1 MSLSLHFTDG
11 ELRLREVRIYLRSHS
26 QGMVELKIWVH
37 IYHPQRLTVFSPVA
51 LSVQTSQTYLVLTR
65 CSAAPGWP
73 GMLPEQQWF
82 QAGGGWQPWQVER
95 KWGNCWDLGIP
106 VTSAF
111 PLFNEAL
118 LAALS
123 RPFRGPPP
131 RGLGKLPHPL
141 PTGRS
146 GWKVWE
152 EKKKKT
158 AFPKQCL

>member
-152 EKKKKT
+152 EKKT